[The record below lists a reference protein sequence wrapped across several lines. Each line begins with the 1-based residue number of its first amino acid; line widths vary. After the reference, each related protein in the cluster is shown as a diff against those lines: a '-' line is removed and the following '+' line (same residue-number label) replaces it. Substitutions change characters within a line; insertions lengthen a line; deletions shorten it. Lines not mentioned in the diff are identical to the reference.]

1 MAYKISDNS
10 VIDDN
15 RELTAVS
22 VTPSTNLVVPYGTTA
37 NRPAGAVGKLYFDT
51 DLGKL
56 LVHNGTTWVE
66 SSTAAGSTGGDFAV
80 HGAKYVMPLG
90 GGAETSIIT
99 LTPVPYNEAITSYTA
114 VRNKPSVT
122 QATMYAYF
130 VKFKGMQDEVQ
141 LTNSSTQSIGGTGG
155 WPCPP
160 EPGSHSGVYNVDRNM
175 FQPHATL
182 SLDNTAININIG
194 GEAASANQSGVIHS
208 WLFDSKFPNEG
219 FVMSASGV
227 NSENIQ
233 RGGYGIYKYSD
244 TQYITWGGENLNAVG
259 GSVASAA
266 SKLELRSFNPNN
278 IAENQNAT
286 AAAAYADWYK
296 RYTPTRGSVLHS
308 SAGSYG
314 GGMCYGVWKSA
325 TPNQLTVMST
335 NNQSLNNNSHMG
347 QAQPFIG
354 IFDIN
359 VNTGAVVPAST
370 TEHLEFSS
378 TINGNLWTTN
388 NATVFLPAANNFT
401 VCECSTHVTMISWPE
416 NSSTQ
421 PYAFWIYDKANR
433 TLRAFHPEIY
443 DNSSFNSGTIE
454 NHTAPN
460 RLWMNHFKM
469 NDKIYLTTCE
479 MGSTHSTHEGVHIY
493 ETSATA
499 ATPYMR
505 IYNDTNNHQAIQN
518 PQKFQQIRALKSA
531 DSFTFQHN
539 HANDYQW
546 YGIGGSSASIGDA
559 VSATGLTVNPETS
572 KTIIQSTF
580 ANVKSGA
587 WSGSTPTYR
596 LNPGKISFA
605 TADITRWSDV
615 DGPGNTSPNDPGSGV
630 GSFWRGNLARRKF
643 FGGGTQ

>member
-37 NRPAGAVGKLYFDT
+37 NRPTGAVGKLYFDT

-80 HGAKYVMPLG
+80 HGAKYVMPMAG
-90 GGAETSIIT
+90 GTMSSVVT
-99 LTPVPYNEAITSYTA
+99 LTPVPYNEAITSLSF
-114 VRNKPSVT
+114 VRHKASVVSPT
-122 QATMYAYF
+122 SFSAY

-141 LTNSSTQSIGGTGG
+141 LNHASTNNVGGTGG
-155 WPCPP
+155 WPCPQ
-160 EPGSHSGVYNVDRNM
+160 ETSGHSGIYNVDRNM
-175 FQPHATL
+175 FQPHASL
-182 SLDNTAININIG
+182 SLDNTAININTG
-194 GEAASANQSGVIHS
+194 GECANGNTSGIVKS
-208 WLFDSKFPNEG
+208 WMFDSKFPNEA
-219 FVMSASGV
+219 FLMSATGV
-227 NSENIQ
+227 FSESTQ

-244 TQYITWGGENLNAVG
+244 TQYIVWSGEGAATTVAGSGSNLRID
-259 GSVASAA
+259 
-266 SKLELRSFNPNN
+266 LRSFNPNN
-278 IAENQNAT
+278 IVENQNSTSAG
-286 AAAAYADWYK
+286 AYADWFKLYEPSNN
-296 RYTPTRGSVLHS
+296 YLETGQ
-308 SAGSYG
+308 A
-314 GGMCYGVWKSA
+314 MCYGVWKSA
-325 TPNQLTVMST
+325 TPNQLTVMAT
-335 NNQSLNNNSHMG
+335 NNMSQNTDNIPVDKP
-347 QAQPFIG
+347 AVIG

-359 VNTGAVVPAST
+359 INTGAVVPHST
-370 TEHLEFSS
+370 TPHLEFVP
-378 TINGNLWTTN
+378 TINNNLWTTTN
-388 NATVFLPAANNFT
+388 NTHLMPSSNNFT
-401 VCECSTHVTMISWPE
+401 VCECSTHVTMITWPA
-416 NSSTQ
+416 NASGH
-421 PYAFWIYDKANR
+421 PYLFWIYDKATRN
-433 TLRAFHPEIY
+433 LRYFKPEIY
-443 DNSSFNSGTIE
+443 DNTPFNNGTIE
-454 NHTAPN
+454 NFPQPN

-479 MGSTHSTHEGVHIY
+479 QGNTHSTHEGVHIY

-518 PQKFQQIRALKSA
+518 PQKFQQIRPLKSA

-539 HANDYQW
+539 HADDYYW
-546 YGIGGSSASIGDA
+546 YDSSNTLSTANIGDGTA
-559 VSATGLTVNPETS
+559 CTGLTVNPETS

-596 LNPGKISFA
+596 LNPRKSNVTSDQWTA
-605 TADITRWSDV
+605 T
-615 DGPGNTSPNDPGSGV
+615 DGSNTPPNNPGQNRTT
-630 GSFWRGNLARRKF
+630 FWTGNLVRRKF